1 MRNLSAQSI
10 LLGAVVVIGV
20 AGLLTIGVP
29 SVGFAAPGKKDC
41 SSGDAFER
49 LKCRHDAVAD
59 QLEYTSDSIF
69 ADNTKLSNRT
79 KPTRIKHIRN
89 SRAKAQRAKVKNTK
103 EKFRKLAKD
112 EARGN
117 KKAGYLVPLS
127 DLDDLDDDGICDYEQ
142 GNANAKCAAVE
153 LDEFGELQECNPE
166 KKNKGNGKPGQGK
179 FDGLECD
186 LLFDPDEAST
196 DLEQDDMEEA
206 ADQMEETYSAVEDDF
221 IEMNTHLE
229 ILNQNLPDESV
240 RVKTAENGCVLPDLT
255 EGLAEAAA
263 VLRGLTAA
271 GWGAASIMDS
281 ATGQT
286 VVVFGTGG
294 NGRAAAVIVDSAAL
308 AVELAYITVDEILS
322 AESSALQDAT
332 AQCILSVAGDIAALQ
347 ALMIQQHRDIMD
359 NDDAN
364 TVKLSQQVEEV
375 RAEVVQIMNTPLGRR
390 DDFPVK

>member
-1 MRNLSAQSI
+1 MRDLSTQSI
-10 LLGAVVVIGV
+10 LIRTLVVIGV
-20 AGLLTIGVP
+20 AGLFVLGAP
-29 SVGFAAPGKKDC
+29 SASLAAPEKKDC
-41 SSGDAFER
+41 SGSDAFER
-49 LKCRHDAVAD
+49 LKCRHDALAD
-59 QLEYTSDSIF
+59 QLEYTSDTVF
-69 ADNTKLSNRT
+69 ADDTRLSKRT

-117 KKAGYLVPLS
+117 KKAGHLVPLS
-127 DLDDLDDDGICDYEQ
+127 SLDDLDGDDICDYEQ
-142 GNANAKCAAVE
+142 GDANAKCAAVE
-153 LDEFGELQECNPE
+153 LSEFEELQECNPE
-166 KKNKGNGKPGQGK
+166 KKNKGKGGSGQGK

-196 DLEQDDMEEA
+196 VLEADDMEEA
-206 ADQMEETYSAVEDDF
+206 AEQMEETYSAVEDDF

-229 ILNQNLPDESV
+229 TLNQNLPNGSSPV
-240 RVKTAENGCVLPDLT
+240 LAAANGCVLPDLT
-255 EGLAEAAA
+255 PGLAEAAA

-294 NGRAAAVIVDSAAL
+294 NGRAAAIIVDSAAL
-308 AVELAYITVDEILS
+308 AVELAYITVDEILG

-347 ALMIQQHRDIMD
+347 ALMIQQHGEIIT

-364 TVKLSQQVEEV
+364 TAMLRNQIEDV
-375 RAEVVQIMNTPLGRR
+375 RAEVVQLLNTPQGRR
-390 DDFPVK
+390 EEFPVK

>member
-1 MRNLSAQSI
+1 MRNLSTQSI
-10 LLGAVVVIGV
+10 LIGAVVVVGV
-20 AGLLTIGVP
+20 VGLLTLGVP
-29 SVGFAAPGKKDC
+29 SVGFAAPEKKDC
-41 SSGDAFER
+41 SGADAFER

-59 QLEYTSDSIF
+59 QLEYTSDAIF
-69 ADNTKLSNRT
+69 ADDTKLSKRT

-127 DLDDLDDDGICDYEQ
+127 SLDDIDDDGICDYEQ
-142 GNANAKCAAVE
+142 GNTNAKCAAVE

-166 KKNKGNGKPGQGK
+166 KKNKGKGNPGQGK

-206 ADQMEETYSAVEDDF
+206 AEQMEETYSAVEDDF

-229 ILNQNLPDESV
+229 ILNQNLPDGSA
-240 RVKTAENGCVLPDLT
+240 RVMAAENGCVLPDLT

-294 NGRAAAVIVDSAAL
+294 NGRAAAVIIDSAAL

-347 ALMIQQHRDIMD
+347 ALMIQQHGDIMA

-364 TVKLSQQVEEV
+364 TARLSQQVEEV
-375 RAEVVQIMNTPLGRR
+375 RAEVVHLMNTPLGRR

>member
-29 SVGFAAPGKKDC
+29 SVGFAAPEKKDC

-206 ADQMEETYSAVEDDF
+206 AEQMEETYSAVEDDF

-364 TVKLSQQVEEV
+364 TFKLSQQVEEV

>member
-1 MRNLSAQSI
+1 MQSI
-10 LLGAVVVIGV
+10 LTTALVVIGV
-20 AGLLTIGVP
+20 AGLFALGAP

-41 SSGDAFER
+41 SQGDAFER

-59 QLEYTSDSIF
+59 QLEYTSDTIF
-69 ADNTKLSNRT
+69 ADDTKLSQRT
-79 KPTRIKHIRN
+79 KPTRIKHIKN
-89 SRAKAQRAKVKNTK
+89 SRAKAQRAKVKNTR

-117 KKAGYLVPLS
+117 KKAGHLVPLGS
-127 DLDDLDDDGICDYEQ
+127 ADDLDGDGICDYEQ
-142 GNANAKCAAVE
+142 GDMNAKCAAVE
-153 LDEFGELQECNPE
+153 LDDFGELQECNPE
-166 KKNKGNGKPGQGK
+166 KKNKGKGKPGQGK

-196 DLEQDDMEEA
+196 VSEEIDMDEA
-206 ADQMEETYSAVEDDF
+206 ALQMEDTYSAVEDDF
-221 IEMNTHLE
+221 IEMNTHLDT
-229 ILNQNLPDESV
+229 LNQNLPADSGPV
-240 RVKTAENGCVLPDLT
+240 LAAAANGCVLPELT
-255 EGLAEAAA
+255 PGLAEAAA

-286 VVVFGTGG
+286 VVVFGSGG

-322 AESSALQDAT
+322 AESSSLQDAT
-332 AQCILSVAGDIAALQ
+332 AQCILKVAGDIAALQ
-347 ALMIQQHRDIMD
+347 ALMIQQHGEIIA

-364 TVKLSQQVEEV
+364 TAMLQDQIETV
-375 RAEVVQIMNTPLGRR
+375 RAQVVRLLNTPQGQR
-390 DDFPVK
+390 DEFPIKDK